1 MYFGDLCLL
10 SGIGRRTEAQFDP
23 DNPGFVGQQHWWYRG
38 SGLVFGEDG
47 ENPEE
52 PVMREKVLQ

>member
-23 DNPGFVGQQHWWYRG
+23 DIPEFGYEQNSPCRG

-47 ENPEE
+47 EDPEE
-52 PVMREKVLQ
+52 RVMREKVLQ